1 MNKLINN
8 NFIKKCI
15 NNNNNKTLISQQTN
29 NIVRNF
35 TKVNLST
42 PFISNPV
49 NNNNKDNNN
58 NINNNNNNN
67 NEVNHNDNDDDDDNS
82 NIGTIGKDNIDIIN
96 KEKKEKIFSSTST
109 STLNSKSTSMGKIF
123 DEESFSTKSSQ
134 LNQNPSSFTTDG
146 LKSLNVLTIDIN
158 GNKSEERFYKGSLS
172 NELKLQA
179 RDLRTI
185 DPSFPPQMPTIL
197 VRDKVILISIGCV
210 RAIVQYNRVL
220 LFDTANVQLRDET
233 VSGIHE
239 SLTSQGTEYLP
250 LPFEFKVFESI
261 LDLICKKLE
270 FEFRRMQSLIEKELQ
285 MLNENPEHNLEELLL
300 YHKKGLSQFEV
311 KIKEII
317 DAITDLLESD
327 EDMALMY
334 LSFRHATG
342 GARKKNQ
349 HDEIEILLETYTRQ
363 LELLSSNI
371 LQLKETLNSTE
382 EFVNFQLDTARN
394 KMMRM
399 NLMLSLV
406 TISTGLGGVITG
418 TFGMNLFSGFE
429 QHPLAFPI
437 ACGSIAC
444 VGCLTF
450 IGLKFYCQVKN
461 ILPYTKK
468 TPAHLALGLG
478 FRNDSFI
485 NPLRDNLILKEQS
498 QQILKEQQALFS
510 GSNNNNSNN
519 IHHNNNNTNNYN
531 NNNNNNNNN
540 NSNNNNNNNN
550 SIIKGNIQYH
560 KDLDLSGSE
569 QNQIDKQNKKI
580 QKVNKIQQFQQAQQ
594 QFQQELSNQYI
605 VELQQQIQ
613 QQHQQIEKLQE
624 LQYQLITN
632 QQSTQLSQQRILSNN
647 LLSTNE
653 STNDDASIIEDDLT
667 TNSNQFVPLSSKA
680 SLLQSDQQ
688 PQLQQ
693 PNHQIKSSIPNK
705 KSDHPP
711 PISPNLLSFWKV
723 LQEESVITSNDNKKN
738 QK

>member
-1 MNKLINN
+1 MNKLINYNLIKNYKSNKLIFQSN
-8 NFIKKCI
+8 N
-15 NNNNNKTLISQQTN
+15 L
-29 NIVRNF
+29 RYF

-42 PFISNPV
+42 PFISNPL
-49 NNNNKDNNN
+49 NKEDK
-58 NINNNNNNN
+58 
-67 NEVNHNDNDDDDDNS
+67 HDDDDFYDDDDDNNNNNLENK
-82 NIGTIGKDNIDIIN
+82 NIGTIGKDNIDLIN
-96 KEKKEKIFSSTST
+96 KQKKEKIISTTST
-109 STLNSKSTSMGKIF
+109 IGKIF
-123 DEESFSTKSSQ
+123 DEESFSKPSSSSSQ
-134 LNQNPSSFTTDG
+134 NNNNNPSSFTTDG

-158 GNKSEERFYKGSLS
+158 GNRSEERFYKGSLS

-220 LFDTANVQLRDET
+220 LFDTANTQIKDET
-233 VSGIHE
+233 ALGIHE

-261 LDLICKKLE
+261 LDLICRKLE

-300 YHKKGLSQFEV
+300 YHKKGLNQFEV

-317 DAITDLLESD
+317 DAITDLLEAD

-371 LQLKETLNSTE
+371 SQLKETLNSTE

-406 TISTGLGGVITG
+406 TISTGLGGVIAG
-418 TFGMNLFSGFE
+418 TFGMNLISGFE
-429 QHPLAFPI
+429 HHPLAFPI
-437 ACGSIAC
+437 ACSSIAC
-444 VGCLTF
+444 IGGLTF
-450 IGLKFYCQVKN
+450 IALKYYCHVKN

-498 QQILKEQQALFS
+498 QQILKEQQQSLFNINATTTTTTTTTTPT
-510 GSNNNNSNN
+510 SNIFNSNS
-519 IHHNNNNTNNYN
+519 TNHSKAN
-531 NNNNNNNNN
+531 
-540 NSNNNNNNNN
+540 
-550 SIIKGNIQYH
+550 NIQYH
-560 KDLDLSGSE
+560 KDIDFNQQNKIE
-569 QNQIDKQNKKI
+569 QQNKKI

-594 QFQQELSNQYI
+594 QFQQQLSNQYI

-613 QQHQQIEKLQE
+613 QQHLQIEKLQE
-624 LQYQLITN
+624 LQYQLIKN
-632 QQSTQLSQQRILSNN
+632 QQNTQLSQQKILSNN
-647 LLSTNE
+647 LLTTNE
-653 STNDDASIIEDDLT
+653 STNDDTSIIEDDLT
-667 TNSNQFVPLSSKA
+667 LNSTLNNNQNNNQNNNDNQFIPNYQQQKQ
-680 SLLQSDQQ
+680 QSHQLKNQ
-688 PQLQQ
+688 SQKYHHPQLA
-693 PNHQIKSSIPNK
+693 
-705 KSDHPP
+705 
-711 PISPNLLSFWKV
+711 PNLLSFWKV
-723 LQEESVITSNDNKKN
+723 IQEESVINSDDISRNNNNNNNNFLNSTSNRKN
-738 QK
+738 L